1 MDLKKLPLAERIMS
15 LAALLLAL
23 DLFILPW
30 HRISIGLGAFG
41 SVTASRSGVESP
53 DGFIGILA
61 ALLALAIVA
70 RIVLTEFTSVEL
82 PTLPLPWPRADLIAG
97 AALAALV
104 VLKLL
109 ADTSFLSIGA
119 WLAVPLAGAVAYG
132 GYLGSRDVAPS
143 AAPTPAGPPEPN
155 PTTP

>member
-1 MDLKKLPLAERIMS
+1 MDLKKLSLGERVMS

-23 DLFILPW
+23 DLFVLPW

-41 SVTASRSGVESP
+41 SVSASRTGIESP
-53 DGFIGILA
+53 NGFLGLLA

-70 RIVLTEFTSVEL
+70 RVVIAEFTSVEL
-82 PTLPLPWPRADLIAG
+82 PSLPVPWERADLIAG
-97 AALAALV
+97 AAVAGLV

-109 ADTSFLSIGA
+109 VETSHLSVGA

-132 GYLGSRDVAPS
+132 GFLRTREAVPS
-143 AAPTPAGPPEPN
+143 ISNDRPL
-155 PTTP
+155 